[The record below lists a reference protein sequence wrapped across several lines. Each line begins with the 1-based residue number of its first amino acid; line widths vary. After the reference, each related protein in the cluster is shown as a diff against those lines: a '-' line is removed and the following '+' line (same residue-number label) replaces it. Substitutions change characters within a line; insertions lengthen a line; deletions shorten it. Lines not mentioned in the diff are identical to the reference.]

1 MPEFCPSKMYFLFNT
16 GSWNNSWRRNRE
28 IDEVNLEA
36 WGHLTNSWELIV
48 GHTHLS
54 PHKARWTET
63 KTELI
68 SIWKIRMNLVRIK
81 TDVIYLLVKLW
92 LLKCNQS
99 FQLAKTLFM
108 LLVRV
113 FSETLSFGAN
123 CDIFIICL
131 INEGSLFESFFQSSQ
146 TTIEDLIWE

>member
-1 MPEFCPSKMYFLFNT
+1 MKIEILYFQIKFFSQIWKNIFDIQIDQVMPEFCPSKMYILFNT

-28 IDEVNLEA
+28 IDEVSLEA

-54 PHKARWTET
+54 PHKARRTET

-108 LLVRV
+108 LLVSV
-113 FSETLSFGAN
+113 L
-123 CDIFIICL
+123 
-131 INEGSLFESFFQSSQ
+131 
-146 TTIEDLIWE
+146 